1 MMNRR
6 GFLTSAGAA
15 GVAVAGG
22 GALTGCTRP
31 ERGENEILVWG
42 VGGSTRQYETE
53 VVEAF
58 RKENPDVKITVNN
71 VPSSGTGDATQVI
84 TAVRAGTAPD
94 LWWMDRFSGAQYA
107 ALGLLEPIDDLIEK
121 YEDDDLREQYLPFAM
136 NELKLNGK
144 TYGLPTSTDTRVLY
158 YNKKVLRESGIDLD
172 ELDPA
177 NGAPTVARLD
187 ELSDQLIKTDSRGN
201 YAQLG
206 LIPWSDQGSGYLYS
220 LGNGA
225 SFFDDE
231 TCGVDLTAQPILD
244 AYVYLDQWTR
254 EKDYN
259 RVDAFKATYE
269 PPNHPPAQ
277 TSFLGQQQGFV
288 IQTNNY
294 RTSVKKY
301 APDLELGYTHLPVFD
316 PNDPI
321 YTWSGG
327 FSLVMPKGSS
337 KSKAAWDFMKF
348 YAGRAGQ
355 SIMIPQT
362 GELPTYRDLLGD
374 PAFGD
379 AKFFID
385 QLAYSTS
392 RPPFPVSQVWWEA
405 MFAAQES
412 IKLGSASPIEA
423 LRVAQARVS
432 PQMDLYCPFRM
443 PEGYGK
449 TGI

>member
-1 MMNRR
+1 MNRR
-6 GFLTSAGAA
+6 GFLAGAA
-15 GVAVAGG
+15 ATGLAAAGG
-22 GALTGCTRP
+22 GLLSGCTRR
-31 ERGENEILVWG
+31 ERSDDELVLWG
-42 VGGSTRQYETE
+42 VGGSIREYEAQ

-58 RKENPDVKITVNN
+58 REEHPEVRITVNN

-107 ALGLLEPIDDLIEK
+107 ALGLLEPIDDLIER
-121 YEDDDLREQYLPFAM
+121 YEDEDLLERYLPFAV
-136 NELKLNGK
+136 NELKLNGQ
-144 TYGLPTSTDTRVLY
+144 TFGLPTSTDTRVLY
-158 YNKKVLRESGIDLD
+158 YNKRVLREAGIDLD

-187 ELSDQLIKTDSRGN
+187 ELSDRLIKTDNRGN
-201 YAQLG
+201 YTRLG
-206 LIPWSDQGSGYLYS
+206 LIPWADQGSGYLYA

-225 SFFDDE
+225 SFFDDAG
-231 TCGVDLTAQPILD
+231 CGIDLTAQPILD
-244 AYVYLDQWTR
+244 AYGYLDAWTR

-294 RTSVKKY
+294 RTSVEKY
-301 APDLELGYTHLPVFD
+301 APDLELGYTNLPVFRSED
-316 PNDPI
+316 PL

-362 GELPTYRDLLGD
+362 GELPTYRELLD
-374 PAFGD
+374 APAFAD
-379 AKFFID
+379 ARFFID
-385 QLAYSTS
+385 QLSYSTS
-392 RPPFPVSQVWWEA
+392 RPPFPVSQIWWEA

-412 IKLGSASPIEA
+412 VKLGSATPLEA
-423 LRVAQARVS
+423 LRVAQARVA

-443 PEGYGK
+443 PEGFGRA
-449 TGI
+449 GI